1 MGIPHCSEAGSEW
14 RMDADTYAARSA
26 FLILKPNETGHTSL
40 VEATRPGNLA

>member
-1 MGIPHCSEAGSEW
+1 MWAFPIVA
-14 RMDADTYAARSA
+14 RLVANAIDADTYAARSA